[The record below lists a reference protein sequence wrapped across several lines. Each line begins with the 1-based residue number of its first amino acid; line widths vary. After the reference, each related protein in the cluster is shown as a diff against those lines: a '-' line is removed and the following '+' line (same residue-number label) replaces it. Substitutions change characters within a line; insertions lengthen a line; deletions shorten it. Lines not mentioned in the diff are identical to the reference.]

1 MTTAQAKERLRKYG
15 LSEEEIAGL
24 GRWAMIDMV
33 RCFGGARNLQATLI
47 PNQWPDSSAR
57 TLADCMFD

>member
-33 RCFGGARNLQATLI
+33 RCGALATFR
-47 PNQWPDSSAR
+47 PH
-57 TLADCMFD
+57 